1 MQLMLPRLRP
11 ASLVWLLLVFSALSQ
26 AQDTG
31 PEIYTCVDANGHK
44 ITSDRKIPACNDREQ
59 KVLNASGTVKR
70 MVGPSLTAQELAQT
84 EAKTKARQLELA
96 RLEEDKKRDRAL
108 FIRYPNEESH
118 HKQREEALAQI
129 AVVKQAA
136 GYRVDQLKADLAKLQ
151 DEMAFYAKEPKK
163 APMRLRLQVESMTRT
178 LDAQKRFMADK
189 DVETQRVTT
198 RFDEELTRLR
208 PLWRLNE
215 APAGQ

>member
-1 MQLMLPRLRP
+1 
-11 ASLVWLLLVFSALSQ
+11 
-26 AQDTG
+26 
-31 PEIYTCVDANGHK
+31 
-44 ITSDRKIPACNDREQ
+44 
-59 KVLNASGTVKR
+59 VLNASGTVKR